1 MKKIGMVV
9 AVEMEALLSRYGEP
23 RERINSFGFPVLV
36 YGFEGYEL
44 YVLNSGAGEIASSA
58 GTQVLISVFGV
69 DMIVNYG
76 VVGGL
81 TAEME
86 KTSTC
91 VVESVVHYDFDTHEW
106 DNCVPG
112 QYIMYPSP
120 FIPTTAELV
129 QKAKAVMPELK
140 GVVCA
145 SGDKFVGSAEAKREL
160 NARFGAEIC
169 EMEAAGIVLTCN
181 RCGVPCLLIKTVS
194 DSLTGGAEEFS
205 QELERASGICLEI
218 AGSIME
224 QL

>member
-9 AVEMEALLSRYGEP
+9 AVEMAALLSRYGEP
-23 RERINSFGFPVLV
+23 RERIRSFGFTVLV
-36 YGFEGYEL
+36 YGFENYEL

-86 KTSTC
+86 RTRTC
-91 VVESVVHYDFDTHEW
+91 VVESVVHYDYDTHDW

-120 FIPTTAELV
+120 FIPTTEELV
-129 QKAKAVMPELK
+129 RRAKAIRPELK
-140 GVVCA
+140 GVICA
-145 SGDKFVGSAEAKREL
+145 SGDKFIASAEAKREL
-160 NARFGAEIC
+160 NVRFGAEIC

-181 RCGVPCLLIKTVS
+181 RSGVPCLLIKTVS
-194 DSLTGGAEEFS
+194 DGLTGGTDEFLREMEE
-205 QELERASGICLEI
+205 ASGICLEI

>member
-1 MKKIGMVV
+1 MKRIGMVV

-36 YGFEGYEL
+36 YGFDSYEL

-81 TAEME
+81 TEEMG
-86 KTSTC
+86 KTRTC

-106 DNCVPG
+106 DNCAPG

-120 FIPTTAELV
+120 FIPATEELIR
-129 QKAKAVMPELK
+129 KAKAVNPELK
-140 GVVCA
+140 GVICA
-145 SGDKFVGSAEAKREL
+145 SGDKFVASEEAKRAL
-160 NARFGAEIC
+160 NAQFGADIC

-181 RCGVPCLLIKTVS
+181 RSGVPCLLIKTVS

-218 AGSIME
+218 AGSIIE